1 MPIHSVWSDE
11 YTGPRYTYY
20 SPLRPIP
27 ATLLPEGYTVV
38 VGSTSAPDLSVIT
51 TTKPL
56 PQRFIDQWSLE
67 LREAQK
73 KGGEK

>member
-1 MPIHSVWSDE
+1 MAVFWSDE

-27 ATLLPEGYTVV
+27 AHLLPAGFTTVL
-38 VGSTSAPDLSVIT
+38 TSGQAQDIIV

-56 PQRFIDQWSLE
+56 PESFVGQASLE
-67 LREAQK
+67 LMALEPGVARGPVA
-73 KGGEK
+73 